1 MPTLKNSRHEQFAQ
15 LIAVGKSASEAY
27 IHAGFSAKG
36 AKASAH
42 RLLAH
47 SHVSARVEELR
58 VCVSQAAV
66 TRASIDREFV
76 INGLKEN
83 FLRAM
88 QQEPVRDRDGN
99 ATGEYSYSGSVANR
113 ALELLGKELGMFVDR
128 NQNVPMT
135 LEQLRALPIF
145 EQFLEQAATEA
156 KRLGLDVDDEPPKG
170 EPN

>member
-1 MPTLKNSRHEQFAQ
+1 MTDTAFGTRLAGRFKKDH
-15 LIAVGKSASEAY
+15 KSFGNVY
-27 IHAGFSAKG
+27 
-36 AKASAH
+36 
-42 RLLAH
+42 
-47 SHVSARVEELR
+47 
-58 VCVSQAAV
+58 
-66 TRASIDREFV
+66 
-76 INGLKEN
+76 NGIGL
-83 FLRAM
+83 
-88 QQEPVRDRDGN
+88 VRDRDGN

-135 LEQLRALPIF
+135 MEQLRALPIF